1 MIDLNKRVIRSA
13 IEFGRYFGASA
24 LALLIDYACYY
35 FLVLSTSLDLPQAAA
50 VGYIIGLIASYFL
63 IADRVFSNG
72 WLRDRKHYEV
82 ALYALSGL
90 LGVALTYGT
99 VNLFI
104 IQFGRHPNLAKLSAV
119 IISFCGVY
127 IFRKLVIFKEK
138 HQTNI

>member
-1 MIDLNKRVIRSA
+1 MQIQNNNIKGNA

-50 VGYIIGLIASYFL
+50 VGYTIGLIASYFL

-72 WLRDRKHYEV
+72 WLRDRKHFEV

-104 IQFGRHPNLAKLSAV
+104 VQFGRYPNLAKLSA
-119 IISFCGVY
+119 IIVSFLGVF
-127 IFRKLVIFKEK
+127 IFRRNIVFKMNQE
-138 HQTNI
+138 Q